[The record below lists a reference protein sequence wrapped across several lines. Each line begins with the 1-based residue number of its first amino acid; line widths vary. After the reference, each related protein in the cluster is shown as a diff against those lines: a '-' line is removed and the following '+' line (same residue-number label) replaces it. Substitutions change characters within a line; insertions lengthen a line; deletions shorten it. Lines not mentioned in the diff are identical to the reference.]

1 MLTRFLRFC
10 LRKLFFLGIFLHAL
24 IVIFCRVDT
33 DNFMDR
39 IFSLQIDPP
48 AQTTLR
54 SLLQES
60 GKHPLRTIRGAVNQ
74 LLPSSS
80 QPRALLATG
89 ASNQQR
95 FVDFAH
101 GLLNQVAA
109 RGANT
114 ISSKRDTVVASD
126 EERDADI
133 LLPFEERKRKYA
145 LVQRLPSGDW
155 WSSATIPR
163 EGSVG
168 LNRVSAKQ
176 LVTKQ
181 SELVSIV
188 PSQPVPADE
197 LPLFST
203 LKPLPVTK
211 PKDDSK
217 KPVTLPTRTLP
228 APKLLDY
235 GVFCSFAPY
244 FDSEGTEVGT
254 NEIHCLVHESL
265 QRRKARALRLQ
276 MLEKQKRLSQVEA
289 STHKPAVD
297 NSTGPADVNESAV
310 ASLEI
315 DEEMRAIDEEPQPS
329 LESTTPIFPTDET
342 IQNLQKIMHPDE
354 TEIFKQALESLRA
367 EFGVSELL
375 EQTTIALDNLVRLRR
390 NRILEGKSTP
400 SELENQIGE

>member
-1 MLTRFLRFC
+1 
-10 LRKLFFLGIFLHAL
+10 
-24 IVIFCRVDT
+24 
-33 DNFMDR
+33 MDR

-101 GLLNQVAA
+101 GLLNQIAA

-188 PSQPVPADE
+188 PSQPIPADE

-297 NSTGPADVNESAV
+297 SSIGPADVNESAV

-329 LESTTPIFPTDET
+329 LESTTSIFPTDET

-375 EQTTIALDNLVRLRR
+375 EQTDIALDNLVRLRR